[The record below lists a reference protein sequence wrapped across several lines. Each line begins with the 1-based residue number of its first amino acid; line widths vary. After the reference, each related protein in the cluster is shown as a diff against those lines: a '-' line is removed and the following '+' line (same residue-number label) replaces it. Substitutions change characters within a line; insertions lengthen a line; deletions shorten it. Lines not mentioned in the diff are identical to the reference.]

1 MRPTPEGSSPPAFLK
16 RCGAVFYGGRFLY
29 TGKNAAERKGAAAV
43 DIKALAQTYEA
54 YIVERRRYYH
64 ANPELSGQEEQTR
77 RQIRKDL
84 EAMGITEI
92 TELRDC
98 FGMTAM
104 LRGGRPGRTVAL
116 RADID
121 ALPVREA
128 SGLPFASTNGCMHAC
143 GHDSHIAMLLARH
156 GYFRM
161 CGRSLPAM

>member
-1 MRPTPEGSSPPAFLK
+1 MGRHETNAGGLSPSGIFERMWCRTLRGQGGSCILK
-16 RCGAVFYGGRFLY
+16 EI
-29 TGKNAAERKGAAAV
+29 AAERKGAAAV
-43 DIKALAQTYEA
+43 DIKALAQKYEK

-84 EAMGITEI
+84 EAMGIMEI

-121 ALPVREA
+121 GLPVREGA
-128 SGLPFASTNGCMHAC
+128 ALCLHER
-143 GHDSHIAMLLARH
+143 LYARL
-156 GYFRM
+156 R
-161 CGRSLPAM
+161 P

>member
-1 MRPTPEGSSPPAFLK
+1 M
-16 RCGAVFYGGRFLY
+16 
-29 TGKNAAERKGAAAV
+29 

-143 GHDSHIAMLLARH
+143 GHDSHIAMLLGAARILQDLRAELA
-156 GYFRM
+156 GNVKLIFQ
-161 CGRSLPAM
+161 PAEEIAAGAG

>member
-1 MRPTPEGSSPPAFLK
+1 M
-16 RCGAVFYGGRFLY
+16 
-29 TGKNAAERKGAAAV
+29 

-104 LRGGRPGRTVAL
+104 L
-116 RADID
+116 
-121 ALPVREA
+121 
-128 SGLPFASTNGCMHAC
+128 
-143 GHDSHIAMLLARH
+143 LARH

-161 CGRSLPAM
+161 CGQSLPAM

>member
-16 RCGAVFYGGRFLY
+16 RYGAVFYGGRFLY

-98 FGMTAM
+98 FGMTATS
-104 LRGGRPGRTVAL
+104 P
-116 RADID
+116 
-121 ALPVREA
+121 
-128 SGLPFASTNGCMHAC
+128 CC
-143 GHDSHIAMLLARH
+143 WARH

>member
-1 MRPTPEGSSPPAFLK
+1 M
-16 RCGAVFYGGRFLY
+16 
-29 TGKNAAERKGAAAV
+29 

-98 FGMTAM
+98 FGMTATS
-104 LRGGRPGRTVAL
+104 P
-116 RADID
+116 
-121 ALPVREA
+121 
-128 SGLPFASTNGCMHAC
+128 CC
-143 GHDSHIAMLLARH
+143 WARH